1 MNAMLSHERV
11 WAAIDALAARK
22 GLSPSGL
29 ARRAGLDPTTFNP
42 SKRIAADGRPRWPST
57 ESLAKVLE
65 ATGAPLIEF
74 VALIS
79 PQAAPVSPVEA
90 ALQTVPFAGLSDVG
104 GAGFFDPSGCPA
116 GEGWDEIPFPD
127 MDGRRLFA
135 LEVSGNDRLPVYR
148 DGDLVIVAPDVP
160 VRRGDR
166 VVVRQTGGGIDLH
179 VLHRRTART
188 IELHP
193 LAASG
198 TIVVLDLAQVDWIS
212 RIVWASQ

>member
-1 MNAMLSHERV
+1 MLSHERV

-42 SKRIAADGRPRWPST
+42 SKRIASDGRPRWPST

-65 ATGAPLIEF
+65 ATGAQLGEF
-74 VALIS
+74 VAL
-79 PQAAPVSPVEA
+79 VSPVRQEQPVA
-90 ALQTVPFAGLSDVG
+90 RTVPLTIPFAGFAAASRP
-104 GAGFFDPSGCPA
+104 GAFDSLGCPH

-127 MDGRRLFA
+127 AADYPVFA
-135 LEVSGNDRLPVYR
+135 LEISGDRQLPVYR
-148 DGDLVIVAPDVP
+148 DGDLIVVAPKVP
-160 VRRGDR
+160 IRRGDR
-166 VVVRQTGGGIDLH
+166 VVVRQHDGPLDIR
-179 VLHRRTART
+179 VLHRQTARS

-193 LAASG
+193 LAPSG
-198 TIVVLDLAQVDWIS
+198 NILVLDLAQVDWVA

>member
-1 MNAMLSHERV
+1 MLSHERV

-65 ATGAPLIEF
+65 ATGAPLTEF
-74 VALIS
+74 VALV
-79 PQAAPVSPVEA
+79 APEETPPCPVIPA
-90 ALQTVPFAGLSDVG
+90 GTTLPFAGLPD
-104 GAGFFDPSGCPA
+104 AM
-116 GEGWDEIPFPD
+116 GEGYFDADGNPVGKGWDAIPFPD
-127 MDGRRLFA
+127 LDGNPLFA
-135 LEVSGNDRLPVYR
+135 LEISGAGWLPAYR
-148 DGDLVIVAPDVP
+148 DGDTVIAAPKAP

-166 VVVRQTGGGIDLH
+166 VIVRTGDGGIDLH

-193 LAASG
+193 LSASG
-198 TIVVLDLAQVDWIS
+198 TIVVLDLAQVDWIA